1 MVRNIKKGIHPSHSR
16 RWAIVLF
23 ILLGILLL
31 NFSRQARVLT
41 QSIFEKKVFPT
52 DSLVPTILP
61 QENKSLTQQ
70 DYVAKAS
77 EDLSEKLAIGKENI
91 RLVKVINKEFTDTS
105 LGCPATGKIYAQVI
119 TPGYQIVL
127 EALGESYIY
136 NAGLNIVITC

>member
-1 MVRNIKKGIHPSHSR
+1 MKKRIQTSPSR
-16 RWAIVLF
+16 KIIIILV
-23 ILLGILLL
+23 ILLVVLLL

-61 QENKSLTQQ
+61 QENKPLTQQ

-77 EDLSEKLAIGKENI
+77 EDLSEKLAIGKDNI
-91 RLVKVINKEFTDTS
+91 RLVKVMNKEFTDTS

-127 EALGESYIY
+127 EASGESYIY

>member
-1 MVRNIKKGIHPSHSR
+1 MKKRIQTSPSR
-16 RWAIVLF
+16 KIIIILV
-23 ILLGILLL
+23 ILLVVLLL

-61 QENKSLTQQ
+61 QENKPLTQQ

-77 EDLSEKLAIGKENI
+77 EDLSEKLAIGKDNI
-91 RLVKVINKEFTDTS
+91 RLVKVMNKEFTDTS

-127 EALGESYIY
+127 EASGESYIY
-136 NAGLNIVITC
+136 NAGLNIVIMC